1 MNLSISYPGR
11 REKIPSG
18 KIATRAALW
27 ILPIA
32 SLLLLL
38 AACAD
43 SRVEKLLAQANEE
56 WVKGRNHS
64 AVELFKSVLEDA
76 PSGPYAEEALFRI
89 GEIYHFGLGDSAQA
103 INYFQ
108 EVAQMT
114 PQGPFAYPAQKYI
127 AEIVEITFQD
137 LEQAIIEYQKLI
149 NEFSHAGEQAEHQY
163 RIASIYFK
171 KHDYEQA
178 MVELEILLE
187 EYSESTWAEEALFRM
202 TEILYTLRRCD
213 ESRETYSKFRVRYPG
228 SAYTG
233 EIEYIMASCLEDEGK
248 LKLARARYK
257 SLQGTYKYPALLKMK
272 LEGIASR
279 INKGGKSKRKIR
291 RSLRM
296 RLKMMKMKRRSLRL
310 IFIVGLLK
318 RMLIESLLS
327 KLVEV
332 CY

>member
-1 MNLSISYPGR
+1 M
-11 REKIPSG
+11 IPV
-18 KIATRAALW
+18 
-27 ILPIA
+27 
-32 SLLLLL
+32 
-38 AACAD
+38 AD
-43 SRVEKLLAQANEE
+43 SGCHRPHATMNTRTPAMQTCRYYVCGLSLALLIFATAGCENRRMENLLQKANEE
-56 WVKGRNHS
+56 WVGGRNHS
-64 AVELFKSVLEDA
+64 AIEIFKSVLEKS
-76 PSGPYAEEALFRI
+76 PSGPYTEEALFRL
-89 GEIYHFGLGDSAQA
+89 GEIHHFGLGETTQA
-103 INYFQ
+103 VTYFQ
-108 EVAQMT
+108 EVAQMA

-257 SLQGTYKYPALLKMK
+257 SLEGTYKYPALLKMK

-296 RLKMMKMKRRSLRL
+296 RK
-310 IFIVGLLK
+310 G
-318 RMLIESLLS
+318 
-327 KLVEV
+327 
-332 CY
+332 